1 MDVDAIIS
9 SDGQRLSENEI
20 SRLMREKKCFYCKG
34 DNHRADKCWKK
45 HGKPNQGGSM
55 GKTTACNMD
64 LPEDPTVDELVD
76 VMQKNMNR
84 FSEEVRLDF
93 VEKLM
98 PQGFPP
104 ALD

>member
-1 MDVDAIIS
+1 
-9 SDGQRLSENEI
+9 
-20 SRLMREKKCFYCKG
+20 
-34 DNHRADKCWKK
+34 
-45 HGKPNQGGSM
+45 
-55 GKTTACNMD
+55 MD